1 MVFCGMEAA
10 KETPCTP
17 PKDGP
22 VGPDGKKLK
31 PCCACPETKRP
42 RDECIM
48 EKVSVMLDIAPIF
61 NPFLKSVKVYPKII
75 NVCQGR
81 GELRRTD

>member
-1 MVFCGMEAA
+1 MFVELLGMEAA

-48 EKVSVMLDIAPIF
+48 EKVSDKNLSYI
-61 NPFLKSVKVYPKII
+61 
-75 NVCQGR
+75 QGR
-81 GELRRTD
+81 MLMFVQRVRRTVEN

>member
-1 MVFCGMEAA
+1 MFVELLGMEAA

-48 EKVSVMLDIAPIF
+48 EKVSDKNLSCI
-61 NPFLKSVKVYPKII
+61 
-75 NVCQGR
+75 QGR
-81 GELRRTD
+81 MLMFVQRVRRTVEN

>member
-1 MVFCGMEAA
+1 MEAA
-10 KETPCTP
+10 KETACSP

-48 EKVSVMLDIAPIF
+48 EKVFVIMSCQ
-61 NPFLKSVKVYPKII
+61 YI
-75 NVCQGR
+75 NVHEKGEENC
-81 GELRRTD
+81 GELIEAHKACMRALGFKI

>member
-1 MVFCGMEAA
+1 MEAA
-10 KETPCTP
+10 KETTPCTP

-48 EKVSVMLDIAPIF
+48 EKVGVSYRCQIILNIANASLLF
-61 NPFLKSVKVYPKII
+61 VVKRV
-75 NVCQGR
+75 
-81 GELRRTD
+81 RRTAES